1 MNGANI
7 VDLVFEP
14 SALSSVEGSYK
25 VLPQSFETKHMSLF
39 QQPASVKFRSALAM
53 CHWGILV

>member
-14 SALSSVEGSYK
+14 FALSSVEGSYN
-25 VLPQSFETKHMSLF
+25 VLPQRNEA
-39 QQPASVKFRSALAM
+39 PYVRIDVASGNKGKR
-53 CHWGILV
+53 GEREG